1 MRRRKIIIIIILL
14 AIITLIGVYLLFFRG
29 NGGLSEFT
37 MIKMDGLER
46 SVKLPS
52 GSKHTTKDE
61 LKLTGGVLET
71 AETFAVNLPAADV
84 TAFYEEN
91 YKDLRKVQVSI
102 GLNSLSDR
110 SEPYYC
116 DGAWAFRVEILSER
130 DGRTRF
136 LIRYNL
142 ESWGWHYID

>member
-1 MRRRKIIIIIILL
+1 MKRRKLIIIVLL
-14 AIITLIGVYLLFFRG
+14 AIAVLIGVYLLFFRG
-29 NGGLSEFT
+29 SRGLSEYT
-37 MIKMDGLER
+37 MIKMDGFER
-46 SVKLPS
+46 TIKLPP

-91 YKDLRKVQVSI
+91 YKDLQKVQVSI
-102 GLNSLSDR
+102 GLNYLSER

-142 ESWGWHYID
+142 ESWGWNYID

>member
-1 MRRRKIIIIIILL
+1 MRRRKLIIIVLVVI
-14 AIITLIGVYLLFFRG
+14 AALIGVYLLFFRG
-29 NGGLSEFT
+29 SDGLSEYT

-46 SVKLPS
+46 TIRLPP

-71 AETFAVNLPAADV
+71 AETFAVNLPAAEV
-84 TAFYEEN
+84 TAFYEGN
-91 YKDLRKVQVSI
+91 YNDLQKVQVSI
-102 GLNSLSDR
+102 GLNSLSNR
-110 SEPYYC
+110 SEPFYC

-130 DGRTRF
+130 DGLTRF

-142 ESWGWHYID
+142 ESWGWRYID